1 MGIWGGCKLMV
12 QANYN
17 KPKLPEKDMA
27 LKEEILDS
35 ANARGAGLPYA
46 GAVTPQEALALLGA
60 DPQAKL
66 IDVRT
71 NAERDWVGR
80 VVVPDAQHGAVQWS
94 TYPGG
99 VPNPEFVA
107 QLSAVAGKDDVL
119 LFLCRSGVR
128 SRHAAKLATESGFT
142 RCYDILEGFEGD
154 KDGSGH
160 RKTVGGWCKA
170 GLPWVGA

>member
-1 MGIWGGCKLMV
+1 MSTKQELLDV
-12 QANYN
+12 ANG
-17 KPKLPEKDMA
+17 
-27 LKEEILDS
+27 
-35 ANARGAGLPYA
+35 RGAGLPYA
-46 GAVTPQEALALLGA
+46 GAVTPQEALALLAA

-66 IDVRT
+66 VDVRT

-80 VVVPDAQHGAVQWS
+80 VVVPDSQHGAVQWS

-99 VPNPEFVA
+99 VPNADFVK
-107 QLSAVAGKDDVL
+107 QLDAIAGKDDVL

-128 SRHAAKLATESGFT
+128 SRHAAKLATENGYT

-154 KDGSGH
+154 KDAGGH